1 MNSLINKFL
10 LLISIFLSA
19 SSSLANPFKGM
30 KLSSSV
36 EMEFVEIPAGSFFM
50 GSFEDELGRE
60 SDEVRHEATIIN
72 GFEMQVTE
80 VTQKQWIS
88 VMGSHGMSEYYDEC
102 EKCPVVYV
110 SWNDVQRF
118 IKKLNKKVMDGYT
131 YRLPTEAEWEY
142 AARGG
147 TQTAYFFSEDKG
159 RLGEYA
165 WFDGNSEGKTH
176 PVKQKKPNPY
186 GLYDIYGNVYEWV
199 QDWYAPYTYSSVMD
213 PQGPS
218 YGSLRVIRG
227 GGWGSYAQRLRSAYR
242 GNLYPS
248 GHSSSIYVGFR
259 LVRTRH

>member
-1 MNSLINKFL
+1 
-10 LLISIFLSA
+10 
-19 SSSLANPFKGM
+19 
-30 KLSSSV
+30 
-36 EMEFVEIPAGSFFM
+36 M

-131 YRLPTEAEWEY
+131 YRLPTETEWEY

-165 WFDGNSEGKTH
+165 WFNKNSEDKTTH

-186 GLYDIYGNVYEWV
+186 GLYDIYGNAGEWV
-199 QDWYAPYTYSSVMD
+199 QDWYDSELSFD
-213 PQGPS
+213 PQGPV
-218 YGSLRVIRG
+218 YGSDRVIRG
-227 GGWGSYAQRLRSAYR
+227 GSWYHDFRGLRSAFR
-242 GNLYPS
+242 DSGSPS
-248 GHSSSIYVGFR
+248 GRYNFVGFR
-259 LVRTRH
+259 LVRTKS